1 MKIKNLLCS
10 FAALLTLSA
19 CDSEFDIPQSNADD
33 NEVIVTYSV
42 QLPDALPSRAFS
54 DGTKAKELHYAVY
67 EVDEEEESGSLRPTL
82 SENVILSDLEADIQ
96 LRLIKNKNYEIAFWA
111 QSPNAPYTYRDATQT
126 VTVDYTNAYAND
138 DDLDAFFGFVEVNAD
153 YSYGRTI
160 TLTRAV
166 AQLNI
171 GTTDLAKAKE
181 MHINVN
187 RSTISTTAYTK
198 FNLKTKKVSDAQEIT
213 FKLADVPS
221 EDEPFPS
228 DNVETYVSMNYLFA
242 PETDEDLASVTLN
255 VDGRFARTFQD
266 IPIKRNHRTNIYG
279 NIFTDE
285 SSLKVKV
292 LNDFDIE
299 AWDGLASETPKG
311 PNDENVI
318 EIGEAADLA
327 RIFDRANTQGT
338 TYNGL
343 TIQLTKDIDLNG
355 KPWDPISAE
364 ENIHGEGFQ
373 GTFDGNGYTIHN
385 LYVDLDDLQTVAR
398 WDENDDGSYTKTD
411 DEIYHYAGLFGQLTD
426 ATIKNVTIENV
437 IIHAATAYQGN
448 NGMYAGVIAGEAS
461 GTKFE
466 NITIRGTIIVTADGS
481 LSKAKSGYA
490 GGLVGAADYGC
501 EFENIK
507 IDAYGVSYVSASD
520 CAHVGG
526 VTGRYLGN
534 NGYTDIFKNVSSN
547 LNVIAAN
554 PLGKK
559 TAVGGLIGEINN
571 YTRKLESCSCS
582 GTVTLN
588 NYKDTLV
595 TVNDDTQINAFNMG
609 IGGLVGAGYGIA
621 SNVQAEFTSCIFT
634 GGIYSNFISESGA
647 VTDYTETVEEN
658 NKNWKYMGWIDSGQA
673 WKTNDGCLTISN

>member
-42 QLPDALPSRAFS
+42 QLPDALTSRAFS

-67 EVDEEEESGSLRPTL
+67 EVNEKAESGSLRPTL

-138 DDLDAFFGFVEVNAD
+138 DDLDAFFGFVEVDAD

-198 FNLKTKKVSDAQEIT
+198 FNLKTTTVSDPQEIT

-242 PETDEDLASVTLN
+242 PETDEDLASVTLS
-255 VDGRFARTFQD
+255 VDGRFARTFKD

-327 RIFDRANTQGT
+327 RIFDRANFNGT
-338 TYNGL
+338 TYENL

-355 KPWDPISAE
+355 KPWDPIGAAQETFGDSGE
-364 ENIHGEGFQ
+364 EGFF

-385 LYVDLDDLQTVAR
+385 LYVDLDDLQTTER
-398 WDENDDGSYTKTD
+398 YDDDADSTY
-411 DEIYHYAGLFGQLTD
+411 DEIYQYAGLFGRLKD

-437 IIHAATAYQGN
+437 IIHAATAYVGN

-481 LSKAKSGYA
+481 LSSAKSGYA

-534 NGYTDIFKNVSSN
+534 KGYTDKFKNVSSN

-609 IGGLVGAGYGIA
+609 IGGLVGAGYEIK
-621 SNVQAEFTSCIFT
+621 STVQAEFTSCIFT
-634 GGIYSNFISESGA
+634 GDIHSNFISENGA
-647 VTDYTETVEEN
+647 VTDYTETVKAN

-673 WKTNDGCLTISN
+673 WMTNDGCLTISD

>member
-1 MKIKNLLCS
+1 LLCS

-42 QLPDALPSRAFS
+42 QLPDALTSRAFS

-67 EVDEEEESGSLRPTL
+67 EVSDEEESGSLRPTL

-138 DDLDAFFGFVEVNAD
+138 DDLDAFFGFVEVDAD

-198 FNLKTKKVSDAQEIT
+198 FNLKTTTVSDPQEIT

-311 PNDENVI
+311 PNVENVI

-327 RIFDRANTQGT
+327 RIFDRANKVGT
-338 TYNGL
+338 TYKNL

-364 ENIHGEGFQ
+364 ENINGEGFQ
-373 GTFDGNGYTIHN
+373 GTFDGNDYTIHN
-385 LYVDLDDLQTVAR
+385 LYVDLDNLQTVAR

-411 DEIYHYAGLFGQLTD
+411 DEIYHYAGLFGQLKD

-520 CAHVGG
+520 CAYVGG

-534 NGYTDIFKNVSSN
+534 TSFTDKFKNVSSN

-609 IGGLVGAGYGIA
+609 IGGLVGAGYGIKA
-621 SNVQAEFTSCIFT
+621 DENYKAVFTSCIFT

-647 VTDYTETVEEN
+647 VTDYTETVKEN
-658 NKNWKYMGWIDSGQA
+658 NTNWKYMGWIDSGQA